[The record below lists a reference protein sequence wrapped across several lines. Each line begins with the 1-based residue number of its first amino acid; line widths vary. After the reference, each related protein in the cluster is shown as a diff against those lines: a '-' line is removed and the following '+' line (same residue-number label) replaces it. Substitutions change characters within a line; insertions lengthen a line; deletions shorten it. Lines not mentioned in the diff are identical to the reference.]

1 MNKQRFTRADGSKGS
16 APKVSEMPALRPGY
30 WWLNQ
35 APIGAGFNH
44 WVETL
49 APIKGKK

>member
-16 APKVSEMPALRPGY
+16 VSRFMLMPALRPGY
-30 WWLNQ
+30 CWVNQ
-35 APIGAGFNH
+35 APMGAGFNH

>member
-1 MNKQRFTRADGSKGS
+1 MNKQRFTCADGSKGS
-16 APKVSEMPALRPGY
+16 APKVSEMPTLRPGH
-30 WWLNQ
+30 WWFNQ
-35 APIGAGFNH
+35 ASIGAGVNH